1 MERER
6 PRSAEEEDTLE
17 RSTKKFKEVHYENN
31 TLFEPLGNGD
41 KVRSYRDKLVGSIP
55 GAYEQAFGFA
65 SGMDEEVYSN
75 DEDDELCEGMV
86 SLKLSKEEK
95 SRIRAPWGNA
105 IFVKVFGRS
114 LGYTF
119 LAERLRSM
127 WKPVGRMDCVN
138 VGHDFFLIKF
148 ELKSDLDDVIKGGP
162 WFVGQQFLAIRLWEL
177 EFKAS
182 LASCSSVAVWVRL
195 PELPIEFYEPTILK
209 KIGKTIGPVLRIDS
223 HTLNGERGRFARV
236 CVQIDVNKPLVRSI
250 KIGRMIQPVQYEG
263 LNSLCFA
270 CGRLG
275 HRKEQCPSII
285 KKPGSPMETPVDVSS
300 DSSTYMEDHVS
311 GANAEH
317 DLYGEWMVV
326 KRKKKPPIKVQ
337 GPRRDDSF
345 TVTMQRDASFV
356 GGSVCYSPRDPNA
369 DAGKDMKRKVGPS
382 HGYDGTSPI
391 SSQRNSHPGEQN
403 RPFVTNK
410 SKNLVRSRGGSP
422 KSSQYHGFNSNTS
435 GWDSRPWPSK
445 PTANTISESLPL
457 PAFEFQFGATSNANE
472 SVRREVG
479 YLPQR
484 KGDSNW

>member
-1 MERER
+1 M
-6 PRSAEEEDTLE
+6 
-17 RSTKKFKEVHYENN
+17 
-31 TLFEPLGNGD
+31 
-41 KVRSYRDKLVGSIP
+41 
-55 GAYEQAFGFA
+55 
-65 SGMDEEVYSN
+65 
-75 DEDDELCEGMV
+75 
-86 SLKLSKEEK
+86 
-95 SRIRAPWGNA
+95 
-105 IFVKVFGRS
+105 
-114 LGYTF
+114 
-119 LAERLRSM
+119 
-127 WKPVGRMDCVN
+127 
-138 VGHDFFLIKF
+138 
-148 ELKSDLDDVIKGGP
+148 
-162 WFVGQQFLAIRLWEL
+162 
-177 EFKAS
+177 
-182 LASCSSVAVWVRL
+182 
-195 PELPIEFYEPTILK
+195 
-209 KIGKTIGPVLRIDS
+209 
-223 HTLNGERGRFARV
+223 
-236 CVQIDVNKPLVRSI
+236 
-250 KIGRMIQPVQYEG
+250 QYEG

-270 CGRLG
+270 CGRLS

-345 TVTMQRDASFV
+345 TVNMQRDASFV

-369 DAGKDMKRKVGPS
+369 DAGKDTKRKVGPS

-403 RPFVTNK
+403 RPYVTNK

-457 PAFEFQFGATSNANE
+457 PAFEFQFGATSNADE